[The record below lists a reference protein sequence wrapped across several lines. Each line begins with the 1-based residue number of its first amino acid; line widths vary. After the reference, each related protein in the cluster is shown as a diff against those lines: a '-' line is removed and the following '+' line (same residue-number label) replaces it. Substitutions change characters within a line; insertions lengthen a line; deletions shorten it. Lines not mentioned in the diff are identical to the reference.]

1 MTMLQAEAAYKLVLK
16 YWLKYI
22 DEPVVGPT
30 VNTEVFVQDKVG
42 KPSRSGGRIEFIP
55 MNSWQHRYRG
65 AHGRGV
71 ARTAEALTFDY
82 DTGGKIIVQDGYYT
96 LGTLVHEYLH
106 VVSHPGFRL
115 HTDITPDMN
124 EGLTEYLARLTCAGI
139 SEGCTIEARRP
150 RFGPGNFYGEECAR
164 FATLRTIDAH
174 TAPPTTEGSIASLV
188 LRERSVVSLDT
199 MCKAYFQADRASIRI
214 VSAMY

>member
-1 MTMLQAEAAYKLVLK
+1 MTILQAEAAYKLVLK
-16 YWLKYI
+16 YWSKYI
-22 DEPVVGPT
+22 DEPVAGPT
-30 VNTEVFVQDKVG
+30 VSTEIFVEDNVG
-42 KPSRSGGRIEFIP
+42 RSSRPGGSIEFIP
-55 MNSWQHRYRG
+55 MDSWQDRYKG
-65 AHGRGV
+65 AHGPGV
-71 ARTAEALTFDY
+71 ARRAEALTFDY
-82 DTGGKIIVQDGYYT
+82 DAGGTIIVQDGYYT

-115 HTDITPDMN
+115 HTDITPSMN

-164 FATLRTIDAH
+164 FAALRIIDAD
-174 TAPPTTEGSIASLV
+174 TAPPTTEGSIATLV
-188 LRERSVVSLDT
+188 LRDRSIVSLDT